1 MSNSLW
7 PQALKHPR
15 LLSPWYS
22 PVKNTEVGPSPGIYV
37 YVYVYVHTHTHTRIW
52 KESERVSHS
61 VASDALW
68 PQGLK
73 PTGLLCPWHSPGKNT
88 RMGSHSLLQGIFPTQ
103 GLKSGLLHCRQIT
116 YQLSHQGSP
125 TYVCM
130 YMYIYINVW
139 IYLYMCMYIY
149 FFKFFSIIGYYKI
162 LYLLV
167 LHSKSLLLCN
177 CFLNNIKLYKIHYF
191 LKQQVYNLLNLLVLL
206 FFPKLDQIYAD
217 IYILGVCIDKDGES
231 VPTILI

>member
-1 MSNSLW
+1 MLSCSVKSDSLW
-7 PQALKHPR
+7 SFGLQPTMFL
-15 LLSPWYS
+15 Y
-22 PVKNTEVGPSPGIYV
+22 
-37 YVYVYVHTHTHTRIW
+37 
-52 KESERVSHS
+52 
-61 VASDALW
+61 LW
-68 PQGLK
+68 EF
-73 PTGLLCPWHSPGKNT
+73 SGKNT

-177 CFLNNIKLYKIHYF
+177 CFLKNNIKHYKIHYF
-191 LKQQVYNLLNLLVLL
+191 LKQQVYNLLNMLVLL
-206 FFPKLDQIYAD
+206 FFLKLDQIYSD
-217 IYILGVCIDKDGES
+217 IYILGVYIDNDGES